1 LAEAFEILK
10 ENVSTEVLNDRSEVQ
25 TPVIKLNW
33 QGSALLLAAVPS
45 KPRQATSERAKIAIA
60 PAASKS
66 ADRQGAGASAA
77 EPELEAKR
85 VVQSLQDAMPE
96 IQKNLNEIVQS
107 KVVWEVDWQS
117 FATNMEALQ
126 NLQYQ
131 GFERIL
137 YAARSITSDALGK
150 SALKGA
156 IKKVVI
162 RNVSSLPQ
170 KQITFSKGILEIHG
184 AWGLGSKG
192 YPDDDQIQKA
202 IENGL

>member
-45 KPRQATSERAKIAIA
+45 KPRQATSERAKIAVV

-66 ADRQGAGASAA
+66 ADRQGTGA
-77 EPELEAKR
+77 EPELEAR
-85 VVQSLQDAMPE
+85 RTVQSLQDALPE

-192 YPDDDQIQKA
+192 YPDDDQIQKV